1 MEGKAMS
8 YGMDDKVVVVTGA
21 GSGIGLAIAR
31 RFMEEGARVVGG
43 DIDVAAFE
51 ALSGR
56 GGAIAVRA
64 DLRADGAAQM
74 VDTAI
79 KRFGSIDVLVCC
91 AGVSSPREGVLKT
104 TDADFLSTFDV
115 NVMGI
120 VRTCRAALPHMVE
133 RGKGS
138 IISIASD
145 FGRMPSP
152 YYCDYCVSKAAV
164 LNFMKSV
171 SIEFGPLG
179 IRANCVSPGATRTPM
194 WDRPGG
200 MIDVL
205 CQMYGGMGREE
216 AVEHFAKVDKK
227 FALQRIGRPEEIAEV
242 VLFLASDKAS
252 FVTGS
257 DYWVNGGSMPVF

>member
-1 MEGKAMS
+1 MS
-8 YGMDDKVVVVTGA
+8 YGLEDSVIVLTGA

-31 RFMEEGARVVGG
+31 RFGEEGANVVGG
-43 DIDVAAFE
+43 DLDVAALE
-51 ALSGR
+51 ALSTTPR
-56 GGAIAVRA
+56 PIALKA
-64 DLRADGAAQM
+64 DLRADGAAKL

-79 KRFGSIDVLVCC
+79 KRFGRIDVVVCC
-91 AGVSSPREGVLKT
+91 AGISAMREGLLKT
-104 TDADFLSTFDV
+104 ADADFLSTFDV
-115 NVMGI
+115 NVMGVI
-120 VRTCRAALPHMVE
+120 RTCRAALPHMVE

-152 YYCDYCVSKAAV
+152 YFYDYCVSKAAV
-164 LNFMKSV
+164 LNFMKSL
-171 SIEFGPLG
+171 SIEVGPLG
-179 IRANCVSPGATRTPM
+179 IRANCVSPGATRTGM

-205 CQMYGGMGREE
+205 CQMYPGMGREE
-216 AVEHFAKVDKK
+216 AVEHFAKDHK

-257 DYWVNGGSMPVF
+257 DYWANGGSIPLV